1 MNILMIVKNMEYENG
16 GVCTQIL
23 TLSKEFISR
32 GHKVVLVAD
41 GNDFMDET
49 CAIGIQHY
57 DNVKMKKVRLNPCS
71 LIKAYKQIKKIV
83 KKEKINIIHCHSQSA
98 LPIACAIKAVLHTPY
113 VWTNHIDDIPQ
124 PQVLK
129 LFHHIMKFPII
140 SVSDEL
146 KQDMKERFSVDKKYI
161 TVIYNGID
169 LEKYQPLTE
178 DEKAEMR
185 KELSINPKE
194 YNICVLARI
203 AYNKGQDIMVRAL
216 RKLENEH
223 KDIKVHLILAGSI
236 EQPDWYEKNVQ
247 GYIKKEG
254 IKVSYVGFRS
264 PRDMFGVSDLF
275 VLPSRKEGFPMA
287 CVEALAMKC
296 PVVRTSTPG
305 WRAMREYCR
314 VTKIDDVDGLAQ
326 AIWKA
331 YHLGDQTRDMTQ
343 KGYETVQTRL
353 NSIAMSE
360 ETLKVYDRILT
371 AK

>member
-32 GHKVVLVAD
+32 GHNVVLVAE

-49 CAIGIQHY
+49 SIIGINYY
-57 DNVKMKKVRLNPCS
+57 DNVEMKKVRLNPKS
-71 LIKAYKQIKKIV
+71 LIKAYKQIKDIV
-83 KKEKINIIHCHSQSA
+83 KKEKIDIIHCHSQSA
-98 LPIACAIKAVLHTPY
+98 LPIAYVIKIVLNIPY
-113 VWTNHIDDIPQ
+113 VWTSHINDIPQ
-124 PQVLK
+124 PQMLK
-129 LFHHIMKFPII
+129 LFHHFMKFPII

-146 KQDMKERFSVDKKYI
+146 KQDMINRFSVDKKYI

-169 LEKYQPLTE
+169 LRKYTPLTE
-178 DEKAEMR
+178 KEKIEVR
-185 KELSINPKE
+185 KNLNLSPDE

-203 AYNKGQDIMVRAL
+203 AYNKGQDILVRAL
-216 RKLENEH
+216 SKLEKEH
-223 KDIKVHLILAGSI
+223 KGIKVHLILAGSI

-247 GYIKKEG
+247 RYIKKEG
-254 IKVSYVGFRS
+254 LKVSYVGFRN
-264 PRDMFGVSDLF
+264 PRDVFGVSDLF

-296 PVVRTSTPG
+296 PVVRTTTPG

-314 VTKIDDVDGLAQ
+314 VINIDDVNGLAQ

-331 YHLGDQTRDMTQ
+331 YYLGDYTREMTQ
-343 KGYETVQTRL
+343 KGYEAVQTRL
-353 NSIAMSE
+353 NSVSMAKQ
-360 ETLKVYDRILT
+360 TLRVYDLILGS
-371 AK
+371 K